1 MKTIIKS
8 SLLLLCGLSLLTACT
23 NDREDNPILQAPT
36 NFVLNEP
43 SVADASVDIA
53 HSTSIELTCSQPNY
67 GYPAATNYG
76 KMDTWPAATNYVVQV
91 SVDPNMKDYTELST
105 IYTTTTMNLDAQELA
120 STVTAELLAADP
132 SLTEADFPK
141 TTPIYF
147 RVRAY
152 LSKYGTSDVMAG
164 TEILSNIVS
173 IKNARVVFSLPPV
186 TTPEHLYL
194 IGNFC
199 GWDWNNAVEMVPVN
213 GATNI
218 FWHMVYIDKADG
230 GVKFNS
236 DKAWDGN
243 EVGFSG
249 LNSVSG
255 DLGSEICDLGGNI
268 GSTRGGWYLMVV
280 TTSVN
285 GRNIVYDAQFLKPEV
300 WTMGW
305 LLGDGGVW
313 TELTGDTF
321 TVPEAA
327 DGEFVSPAFRA
338 DLPGNDDNGC
348 VRVYVKIPTFDWWK
362 SEFIVL
368 PGDTKIS
375 YRGNGGDQDRA
386 GCNAGEHLYL
396 NFSNDTGHYGK

>member
-8 SLLLLCGLSLLTACT
+8 TLLLLCGLGLFTACSS
-23 NDREDNPILQAPT
+23 DRDDNPTLVSPT
-36 NFVLNEP
+36 EFVLNEP
-43 SVADASVDIA
+43 SVADANVDIA
-53 HSTSIELTCSQPNY
+53 NSTSIELTCTQPNY
-67 GYPAATNYG
+67 G
-76 KMDTWPAATNYVVQV
+76 WPAATNYVVQV
-91 SVDPNMKDYTELST
+91 SVNPDMKDYTELST

-120 STVTAELLAADP
+120 STVTAELLAQNP
-132 SLTEADFPK
+132 ELKEENFPI

-147 RVRAY
+147 RVKA
-152 LSKYGTSDVMAG
+152 SQVKFGTSDVVKSDSLPKYD

-199 GWDWNNAVEMVPVN
+199 GWDWNKSVEMVPVN

-218 FWHMVYIDKADG
+218 FWHMVYIDKDNG

-300 WTMGW
+300 WTIGW
-305 LLGDGGVW
+305 LLGEGGVW

-321 TVPEAA
+321 TVPETA

-348 VRVYVKIPTFDWWK
+348 VRAYVKIPTFDWWK

-396 NFSNDTGHYGK
+396 NFSNDTGRYGK

>member
-8 SLLLLCGLSLLTACT
+8 TLLLLCGMGLLTACSS
-23 NDREDNPILQAPT
+23 DRDDNPTLVSPT
-36 NFVLNEP
+36 EFVLNEP
-43 SVADASVDIA
+43 SVADANVDIA
-53 HSTSIELTCSQPNY
+53 HSTSIELTCTQPNY
-67 GYPAATNYG
+67 G
-76 KMDTWPAATNYVVQV
+76 WPAATNYVVQV
-91 SVDPNMKDYTELST
+91 SVNPDMSDYTELST

-120 STVTAELLAADP
+120 STVTAELLAKNP
-132 SLTEADFPK
+132 ELTEGDFPI

-147 RVRAY
+147 RVKA
-152 LSKYGTSDVMAG
+152 SQVKFGTSDVVKSDSLPKYD

-186 TTPEHLYL
+186 TTTEHLYL

-199 GWDWNNAVEMVPVN
+199 GWDWNKAVEMVPVN

-218 FWHMVYIDKADG
+218 FWHMVYIDKDNG

-249 LNSVSG
+249 LNSVTG
-255 DLGSEICDLGGNI
+255 DLGSEITDLGGNI

-305 LLGDGGVW
+305 LLGEGGVW
-313 TELTGDTF
+313 DELTGDTF
-321 TVPEAA
+321 TVPATA

-368 PGDTKIS
+368 PGETAIS
-375 YRGNGGDQDRA
+375 YRGNGGDQARS